1 MNWLP
6 LPRASSSVRRAACPA
21 RPTTTDWSAPTARS
35 WRSPQGLRDV
45 SPRTRSSSRP
55 RPPLPSAD
63 AMDVVEGI
71 DALRAPLGPAFV
83 VVGVFDGLHRG
94 HAYLLDHLV
103 AEASARG
110 ARPTVITFDHHP
122 DEVLMGKAP
131 PLLLDPGE
139 RLDRLEAAG
148 VAVTV
153 VQHFDQALRETPYDA
168 FVERIRAR
176 VAVSGFL
183 MTPDAAFGFE
193 RRGTPTTLA
202 ELGARDGFD
211 VVVVPTFDLDG
222 REIRSSTIR
231 EAVASGDLEAA
242 ARLLGRPV
250 TLTGT
255 VDAAEDGRT
264 RLEFPL
270 PLALPP
276 DGDYDARIDSRPV
289 TLQMDRGAA

>member
-1 MNWLP
+1 
-6 LPRASSSVRRAACPA
+6 
-21 RPTTTDWSAPTARS
+21 
-35 WRSPQGLRDV
+35 
-45 SPRTRSSSRP
+45 
-55 RPPLPSAD
+55 
-63 AMDVVEGI
+63 MDIVEGI
-71 DALRAPLGPAFV
+71 DALRAELGPAFI

-122 DEVLMGKAP
+122 DEVLRGKAP

-139 RLDRLEAAG
+139 RVQRLEAAG

-153 VQHFDQALRETPYDA
+153 VQHFDQELRETPYDA

-176 VAVSGFL
+176 VTLSGIL

-193 RRGTPTTLA
+193 RRGTPATLA
-202 ELGARDGFD
+202 ELGTRDGFD

-222 REIRSSTIR
+222 REVRSSTIR
-231 EAVASGDLEAA
+231 DAVASGDLETA
-242 ARLLGRPV
+242 ARLLGRAV

-255 VDAAEDGRT
+255 ADATVDGRT
-264 RLEFPL
+264 QLEFPL

-276 DGDYDARIDSRPV
+276 DGDYEATVDGRPLELRIEGGDAYLLAETASPRV
-289 TLQMDRGAA
+289 TVVLGRSSGR

>member
-1 MNWLP
+1 
-6 LPRASSSVRRAACPA
+6 
-21 RPTTTDWSAPTARS
+21 
-35 WRSPQGLRDV
+35 
-45 SPRTRSSSRP
+45 
-55 RPPLPSAD
+55 
-63 AMDVVEGI
+63 MDVVQGI
-71 DALRAPLGPAFV
+71 DQLRAQHGPAFI

-94 HAYLLDHLV
+94 HAYLLEHLV
-103 AEASARG
+103 TEASARG

-131 PLLLDPGE
+131 PLLLDPSE
-139 RLDRLEAAG
+139 RLERLEAAG

-153 VQHFDQALRETPYDA
+153 VQHFDQALRETPFDV

-176 VAVSGFL
+176 IALRGIL

-193 RRGTPTTLA
+193 RRGTPTTLT
-202 ELGARDGFD
+202 ELGTRDGFD

-231 EAVASGDLEAA
+231 DAVASGDLETA

-250 TLTGT
+250 TLTGST
-255 VDAAEDGRT
+255 DAAADGRS
-264 RLEFPL
+264 RIEFPL

-276 DGDYDARIDSRPV
+276 DGDYEATVDGLPVRLRIVDGDAYLLGEASGERVTVVIERPSG
-289 TLQMDRGAA
+289 D